1 MAIHRGPEA
10 QPAALPYINGRNFM
24 VNKFGWLCL
33 VLALV
38 CTLSVSI
45 ADEKKDGKEKAA
57 EKSDKAPKG
66 EAKFE
71 CKCPVS
77 GADAKKEQATAYKD
91 KEVYF
96 CCEKCK
102 AAFEK
107 DNSKFTAKAN
117 HQLVQ
122 TKQYRQTSCPL
133 SGEKVDREQTATVAG
148 VKVAFCCEKCKGAI
162 QEASAEDKITKIFA
176 DDVFAKSFA
185 VRKAEAGGE
194 KKGKGKGK
202 KAKAAESADA
212 KS

>member
-1 MAIHRGPEA
+1 
-10 QPAALPYINGRNFM
+10 M
-24 VNKFGWLCL
+24 VHKFGMLCL
-33 VLALV
+33 VLGLV
-38 CTLSVSI
+38 CTLSVST
-45 ADEKKDGKEKAA
+45 ADEKKDGKADTDEKA
-57 EKSDKAPKG
+57 EKAPRG

-77 GADAKKEQATAYKD
+77 GAAAKKEQATAYKD

-102 AAFEK
+102 AAFET
-107 DNSKFTAKAN
+107 DNTKYTTKAN

-133 SGEKVDREQTATVAG
+133 SGEKVDREQTVTVAD
-148 VKVAFCCEKCKGAI
+148 VKVAFCCGKCKALI
-162 QEASAEDKITKIFA
+162 EEASDEVKVTKIFA

-185 VRKAEAGGE
+185 ARKRDADGE
-194 KKGKGKGK
+194 KKGEGKGKGK
-202 KAKAAESADA
+202 KAKAAEA

>member
-1 MAIHRGPEA
+1 MSVHRGPEA
-10 QPAALPYINGRNFM
+10 QSAAMPYINGRNFM
-24 VNKFGWLCL
+24 VNKFGMLCL

-38 CTLSVSI
+38 GTLSVST
-45 ADEKKDGKEKAA
+45 ADEKKDGKAKADEKA
-57 EKSDKAPKG
+57 EKAPKA
-66 EAKFE
+66 EAKFA

-107 DNSKFTAKAN
+107 DNTKYTAKAN
-117 HQLVQ
+117 HQLVK

-133 SGEKVDREQTATVAG
+133 SGEKVNREQTATVAG

-162 QEASAEDKITKIFA
+162 QESSADDKITKIFA

-185 VRKAEAGGE
+185 VREVEEGGE
-194 KKGKGKGK
+194 KKVKGKGKGK
-202 KAKAAESADA
+202 KAKAAEA